1 MGTFGAVDPVSTLEL
16 LGGASRR
23 TELLRAG
30 ASHAGIVRDLTAGAI
45 VKTKSV
51 YHLPGIEEDVIRARE
66 FRAHLACV
74 SACAHLG
81 LPLVEPPALP
91 HLAVAR
97 DRGHAR
103 RGVRDFAGVVMHR
116 DDAVVELSRTP
127 TGATAKLLVPPAI
140 AVDQTARCLSPLQQL
155 VLVEALMFKGSL
167 TRARLARFV
176 VGNSERRI
184 WLVRHASAL
193 SESLLESIAR
203 GALVTAGLEVE
214 QQKYIPGVGRVDL
227 VVGGRLVVELDGR
240 EHHTD
245 VRSFA
250 TDRHRDRQLLL
261 QGYKV
266 MRFTYADVV
275 FRTTD
280 MVDSIAAVL
289 RVSLGVRARAR
300 LEWACSP
307 HTASGP
313 HPLIGT

>member
-1 MGTFGAVDPVSTLEL
+1 MDPVSTLEL

-30 ASHAGIVRDLTAGAI
+30 ASHSGIVRGLNAGAI

-81 LPLVEPPALP
+81 LPLVQPPALP

-116 DDAVVELSRTP
+116 DDAVDALSRTP
-127 TGATAKLLVPPAI
+127 TGATARLLVPPAV

-155 VLVEALMFKGSL
+155 ALVDSLMFRGSL
-167 TRARLARFV
+167 TRARLARFE
-176 VGNSERRI
+176 VGKCDRRL

-203 GALVTAGLEVE
+203 GALVTVGLGVE
-214 QQKYIPGVGRVDL
+214 QQMSIPGVGRVDL

-240 EHHTD
+240 EHHSD
-245 VRSFA
+245 VRAFA
-250 TDRHRDRQLLL
+250 TDRQRDRQLLL

-275 FRTTD
+275 FRTTE

-289 RVSLGVRARAR
+289 KVSLGVRARAR

-307 HTASGP
+307 HTSSDP
-313 HPLIGT
+313 SSLFGT